1 MSTIT
6 PIAKRTPITSM
17 DRWIIAIGALKM
29 VEALLCILLG
39 IGAIK
44 LLHKDLVDEVTRII
58 TALRL
63 DPEGRLVNLILD
75 KVALISPHMLKQIS
89 VGIFFYAGLHTLEG
103 VGLVLRK
110 KWAEYVTLILTA
122 SFLPWEFF
130 EILRHFTWIKIVLTA
145 INLLVVVFLVFY
157 VQKREKTRDRESG
170 R

>member
-1 MSTIT
+1 M
-6 PIAKRTPITSM
+6 
-17 DRWIIAIGALKM
+17 AIGALKM

-44 LLHKDLVDEVTRII
+44 LLHKDLMDVATRII

-63 DPEGRLVNLILD
+63 DPEGRFVNLLLD
-75 KVALISPHMLKQIS
+75 RVALISPHMLKQIS
-89 VGIFFYAGLHTLEG
+89 VGIFAYAGLHTLEG

-130 EILRHFTWIKIVLTA
+130 EIIRHFTWIKVVLTG
-145 INLLVVVFLVFY
+145 INVLVVLFLVFC
-157 VQKREKTRDRESG
+157 VRIREESRAQRTG
-170 R
+170 ESTSV

>member
-1 MSTIT
+1 
-6 PIAKRTPITSM
+6 M

-39 IGAIK
+39 IGALK
-44 LLHKDLVDEVTRII
+44 MLHKDLVDEATRLI

-63 DPEGRLVNLILD
+63 DPEGRFINIVLD
-75 KVALISPHMLKQIS
+75 KIALISPHQLKQIS
-89 VGIFFYAGLHTLEG
+89 VGIFAYAGLHTTEG

-130 EILRHFTWIKIVLTA
+130 ELIRHFTWIKVVLTLV
-145 INLLVVVFLVFY
+145 NVLVVLFLIFY
-157 VQKREKTRDRESG
+157 VRRKEENKAGDRQKGEK
-170 R
+170 